1 MAEKT
6 ISDLIADLLA
16 NMSSVSEKGTALVR
30 TFQEQAAALSEMKA
44 AAESA
49 SESLKGLGGIAS
61 ANEWTGTGAWDGI
74 SKLDMSSMVGA
85 SLGNSSNAVTTQAQ
99 AAIDSGSATTMQ
111 NAINSMLNQVQG
123 TQKLID
129 SAKIQYDAAMAA
141 GNTQKANNIKQT
153 SIDVNEKYIAAIE
166 AQMSRIGTAMD
177 APPTNASG
185 GTAKTYRLELKYNNG
200 TQAGGTQYIDV
211 SSYEQAQALIK
222 SLGNA
227 ARLV

>member
-61 ANEWTGTGAWDGI
+61 ANEWTGTGAWDGL
-74 SKLDMSSMVGA
+74 SKWDMPSMVGA

-153 SIDVNEKYIAAIE
+153 SIDVNEKYIAAIA
-166 AQMSRIGTAMD
+166 AQMSRVGTAMD
-177 APPTNASG
+177 ALPSASG
-185 GTAKTYRLELKYNNG
+185 STAKTYRLELKYNNG